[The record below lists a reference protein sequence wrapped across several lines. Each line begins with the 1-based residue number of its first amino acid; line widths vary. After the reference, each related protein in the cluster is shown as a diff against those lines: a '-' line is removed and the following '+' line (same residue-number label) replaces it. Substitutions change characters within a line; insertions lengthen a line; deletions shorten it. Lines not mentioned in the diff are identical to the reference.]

1 MPSATS
7 SSAHSNKLSRSPSSS
22 ASDESSARL
31 RRTGRDIGHILAR
44 LTLASSALSF
54 IAALLAAT
62 VEANALTTSLLD
74 KVNIVRNV
82 AWGPTAQQSIGL
94 IVGSVILTSLGLLG
108 VIFVVLLTYG
118 GFLWLTS
125 AGEEEK
131 AKKARDLIVNSLI
144 GILIVIA
151 AYSIAYFVLSRLAPA
166 VTP

>member
-7 SSAHSNKLSRSPSSS
+7 SSAHSKKPSRPE
-22 ASDESSARL
+22 AV
-31 RRTGRDIGHILAR
+31 GRALAR
-44 LTLASSALSF
+44 LCLVSSALSF

-62 VEANALTTSLLD
+62 AEANALTTSLLD

-82 AWGPTAQQSIGL
+82 AWGPTAQTSIGL

-125 AGEEEK
+125 AGEEER

-166 VTP
+166 VT

>member
-7 SSAHSNKLSRSPSSS
+7 SSAHSKKPSRSPSSS
-22 ASDESSARL
+22 AFGESSARL
-31 RRTGRDIGHILAR
+31 RRTGCDIGHVLAR
-44 LTLASSALSF
+44 LTLVASALSF
-54 IAALLAAT
+54 IAALLVAT

-82 AWGPTAQQSIGL
+82 AWGPTAQSSIGL
-94 IVGSVILTSLGLLG
+94 IVGSVILTALGLLG

-125 AGEEEK
+125 AGEEER

-166 VTP
+166 VT

>member
-1 MPSATS
+1 MPLVTS
-7 SSAHSNKLSRSPSSS
+7 SSAHSKKQSRP
-22 ASDESSARL
+22 EL
-31 RRTGRDIGHILAR
+31 VGRALAR
-44 LTLASSALSF
+44 LALVSSTLSF

-74 KVNIVRNV
+74 RVNIARNV

-94 IVGSVILTSLGLLG
+94 IAGSIIQTALGLLG
-108 VIFVVLLTYG
+108 VLFVVLLTYG

-144 GILIVIA
+144 GIFIVIA
-151 AYSIAYFVLSRLAPA
+151 AYSLAYFVLSRLAPA